1 MLVVWHVTLVK
12 EALFSDVKH
21 GVLACEL
28 CFHVLP
34 LEGSIIAIFFLL
46 LSTQPFIHNGDIS
59 DYEATVDTFLQGVR
73 SREGYQLG
81 RIECSGHP
89 CIGDSSPGFLLWTE
103 YLCTLK
109 IHMLK
114 L

>member
-1 MLVVWHVTLVK
+1 M
-12 EALFSDVKH
+12 KH

-81 RIECSGHP
+81 KNSVLVIP
-89 CIGDSSPGFLLWTE
+89 VLVIPLLDFLLWTGS
-103 YLCTLK
+103 K
-109 IHMLK
+109 
-114 L
+114 